1 MFEVVFYWR
10 LIHALHTERDPQ
22 VFLLEH
28 KSFNI
33 HERLRNNTTKL
44 LRDILLRLGAE
55 TREDMHRDLHPH
67 REKAIHASFGGE
79 NCVARF
85 LDVQRNFKFQRGVFC
100 ICCDVVHQVARVQR
114 RQTEH

>member
-1 MFEVVFYWR
+1 MFEVVFYGR

-44 LRDILLRLGAE
+44 LGDILLRLGAE

-85 LDVQRNFKFQRGVFC
+85 LDDQRNFKFQRGVFC